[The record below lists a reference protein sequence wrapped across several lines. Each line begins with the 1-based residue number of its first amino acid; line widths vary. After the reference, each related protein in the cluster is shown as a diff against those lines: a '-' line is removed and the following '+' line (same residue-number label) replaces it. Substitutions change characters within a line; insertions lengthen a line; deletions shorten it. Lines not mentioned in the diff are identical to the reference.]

1 MDSSPPGQP
10 PAVPPSAIGSA
21 DRNRAPDGRP
31 LARAGDRLAAHVIDD
46 LVALFAASTPLGL
59 LTVPIGQDTV
69 AYDVLSVVAMV
80 LAVLGVPYLYYVEY
94 PLRNAGRTLGK
105 AFIRIAIAPV
115 EPVAP
120 LTRGM
125 LAKRWVSALGCV
137 IFASC
142 GGILDPLWLLW
153 DRPYRQCL
161 HDKWPRT
168 IVVQL

>member
-10 PAVPPSAIGSA
+10 PAVPPSTSA
-21 DRNRAPDGRP
+21 DANRAPDGRP
-31 LARAGDRLAAHVIDD
+31 LARAGDRLAAHVIDVF
-46 LVALFAASTPLGL
+46 LSAFAASTPFGVLVAGE
-59 LTVPIGQDTV
+59 DTV
-69 AYDVLSVVAMV
+69 AYAS
-80 LAVLGVPYLYYVEY
+80 
-94 PLRNAGRTLGK
+94 
-105 AFIRIAIAPV
+105 
-115 EPVAP
+115 

-125 LAKRWVSALGCV
+125 LAKRWVSALGCA